1 MGSGFVSAFLARG
14 ESVRVWN
21 RTRARADALVPAGA
35 TVADDPAAAVAGAS
49 RVHLSLL
56 DDAAVD
62 AVLDALLPAL
72 APTAVVMDHSTTGI
86 QSTAARAAR
95 LQTRG
100 VRFVHA
106 PVFMGPSNARDATGS
121 MLVSGPPPIFEEVR
135 AELEKMTHKVRY
147 LGPRPDLAAAYKLFG
162 NMMIMFVASGL
173 ADVFALS
180 RAVGIDPKDAMT
192 VFADF
197 NPASQ
202 VAGRGHRMAAGDFSP
217 AAFELFAARKDV
229 RLMIESAAEAGG
241 ALHVLPA
248 IADRFDKVIAA
259 GYARDDLAAVAANI
273 P

>member
-1 MGSGFVSAFLARG
+1 MRAFLGTGLMGSGFVSAFLARG
-14 ESVRVWN
+14 ESIRVWN

-121 MLVSGPPPIFEEVR
+121 MLVSGPPAIFEEVR
-135 AELEKMTHKVRY
+135 AELQNMTHKVRY
-147 LGPRPDLAAAYKLFG
+147 L
-162 NMMIMFVASGL
+162 
-173 ADVFALS
+173 
-180 RAVGIDPKDAMT
+180 
-192 VFADF
+192 
-197 NPASQ
+197 
-202 VAGRGHRMAAGDFSP
+202 
-217 AAFELFAARKDV
+217 
-229 RLMIESAAEAGG
+229 
-241 ALHVLPA
+241 
-248 IADRFDKVIAA
+248 
-259 GYARDDLAAVAANI
+259 
-273 P
+273 